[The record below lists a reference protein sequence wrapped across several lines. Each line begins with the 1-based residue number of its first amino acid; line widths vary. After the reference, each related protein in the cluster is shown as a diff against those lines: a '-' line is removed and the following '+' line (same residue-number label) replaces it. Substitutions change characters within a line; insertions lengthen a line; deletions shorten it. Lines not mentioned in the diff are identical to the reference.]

1 MAGLQIARRMAA
13 LGMMAGLGAALALLA
28 SCGDPQRR
36 EATRNLLA
44 EEQAAEPEPTPTP
57 ERAPTV
63 VDAQEFVDRAA
74 TIDAFIIATSELAA
88 RRPVAVKVRAF
99 ARSMIDEHQRALAG
113 LRAATGRLAPPLT
126 PDAALPIDMRAR
138 LDALRD
144 TDDDT
149 FVGAYLRAQVS
160 AHESAM
166 VTLQSY
172 AVSGNIAALKEL
184 ARDRIPEVNR
194 HLVQARGLETR

>member
-1 MAGLQIARRMAA
+1 MAA
-13 LGMMAGLGAALALLA
+13 LGTMAGLGAALASLA

-36 EATRNLLA
+36 DATRNLLV
-44 EEQAAEPEPTPTP
+44 EEPAAEPEPAPRPT
-57 ERAPTV
+57 RAPTV
-63 VDAQEFVDRAA
+63 VDAQDFIDRAA

-88 RRPVAVKVRAF
+88 RRPAAVDVRAF

-113 LRAATGRLAPPLT
+113 LRAATGRLTPPLT
-126 PDAALPIDMRAR
+126 LDATLPIDMRAR

-144 TDDDT
+144 TDDDA
-149 FVGAYLRAQVS
+149 FAGAYLRAQVS
-160 AHESAM
+160 AHETAM

-184 ARDRIPEVNR
+184 ARDRIPEINR
-194 HLVQARGLETR
+194 HLVQARELETR